1 VLPAQLLPAQLPPAQ
16 LPPAQ
21 LPPAQLPPAQVPPAQ
36 VPPAQVPPAQVPAAQ
51 PATALPARGG
61 PGGLPAAPLWLRAV
75 PPLLTLSM
83 VLWEI
88 GGSSYSRDDSAT
100 LSAVQRPFAGLLR
113 MLGHVDVVH
122 GAYYVIMWP
131 VVRLAGSG
139 ELATRLPSAL
149 AMAAAAVAIVGL
161 GQRLVSPRAGL
172 AAGLVFAILPPV
184 SWYGQI
190 IRPYAVV
197 TALAAAAS
205 YLLVRALQAA
215 AGGTGR
221 RGWLT
226 GYAVCLAVL
235 GYLHPF
241 ALLLIVAHAVPVGR
255 AWLRRADRGAGGAL
269 TLGWLA
275 AAAGALALVIP
286 LMVMSWPQLFP
297 PRIGRAPSN
306 WMKAP
311 ALRSVDGLTNLIGPR
326 PMAVAAGLAML
337 AAIAVSGVAGRARLR
352 ANWPGGLLALC
363 LPWLILPP
371 AILIGVS
378 VISPVYTFR
387 YIMFCAPAGALLI
400 GAGLAALGWRGGA
413 AALAIIT
420 ALGVPAQLQL
430 RSPVSHGD
438 NIRQAD
444 RIVAENMRPG
454 DVMLYETIA
463 EPIESAYPYGLA
475 QLRNVELA
483 QAALPSGTLGGTWAP
498 APVVRQRVAG
508 ASRVWAVRLES
519 AQSSSLGPPPA
530 PLARLH
536 FKWIRTWHVTG
547 IWLSLYARS
556 ERG

>member
-1 VLPAQLLPAQLPPAQ
+1 M
-16 LPPAQ
+16 
-21 LPPAQLPPAQVPPAQ
+21 
-36 VPPAQVPPAQVPAAQ
+36 
-51 PATALPARGG
+51 
-61 PGGLPAAPLWLRAV
+61 RAV
-75 PPLLTLSM
+75 PPLLTLAI
-83 VLWEI
+83 VLWGIE
-88 GGSSYSRDDSAT
+88 GSSYSRDDSAT
-100 LSAVQRPFAGLLR
+100 LSSVQRPFAGLLR

-122 GAYYVIMWP
+122 GAYYVLMWP

-149 AMAAAAVAIVGL
+149 AMAAAAAAIVGL

-184 SWYGQI
+184 SWYGQV

-197 TALAAAAS
+197 TALAATAS

-215 AGGTGR
+215 ADRTGG

-255 AWLRRADRGAGGAL
+255 AWLRRAGRGAGARL

-275 AAAGALALVIP
+275 AAVGALALVSP
-286 LMVMSWPQLFP
+286 LIVMSWPQLFP
-297 PRIGRAPSN
+297 PRTEDQAPTS
-306 WMKAP
+306 WLKAP
-311 ALRSVDGLTNLIGPR
+311 ALRSINGLPNLIGPR
-326 PMAVAAGLAML
+326 PMAVAAGVAVL
-337 AAIAVSGVAGRARLR
+337 AAIAVSAVAGRARLR
-352 ANWPGGLLALC
+352 ASWPGGLLALC

-378 VISPVYTFR
+378 VFSPVYTFR
-387 YIMFCAPAGALLI
+387 YIVFCVPAGALLI

-420 ALGVPAQLQL
+420 VLAVPMQRQL

-438 NIRQAD
+438 DIRQAD
-444 RIVAENMRPG
+444 RIVAANIRPG
-454 DVMLYETIA
+454 DVMLYKTIA

-475 QLRNVELA
+475 QLRNLELA

-498 APVVRQRVAG
+498 APVVRQRVAR
-508 ASRVWAVRLES
+508 ASRVWVIQLES
-519 AQSSSLGPPPA
+519 AQSRALGPPPA
-530 PLARLH
+530 SLDQLA
-536 FKWIRTWHVTG
+536 FTQIRVWHVPG
-547 IWLSLYARS
+547 VWLSLYTRPGGS
-556 ERG
+556 